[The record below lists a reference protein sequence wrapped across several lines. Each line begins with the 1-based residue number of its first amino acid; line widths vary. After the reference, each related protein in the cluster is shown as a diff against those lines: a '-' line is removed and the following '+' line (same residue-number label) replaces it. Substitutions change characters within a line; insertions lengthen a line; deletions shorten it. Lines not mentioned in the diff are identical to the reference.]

1 MKQDVLN
8 GGSSGGS
15 SCGGGGCGC
24 SANASAA
31 ATTPVAATGPTF
43 TTATR
48 IAPPVMAA
56 ASAPAALADVD
67 QPLASVNNIALHAP
81 DARPGPDALREL
93 AYAELL
99 RQEAIRTGLLPDTG
113 NCELDDA
120 QRQLVESM
128 VDQAVTTPSPG
139 PEECLRYY
147 EANKARFVNGQAMHV
162 RHILFAVTPGV
173 NVQALSQRAEKAL
186 SDLSHKGVAATR
198 FAALAAELSN
208 CPSGAEGGDLGWL
221 SVDDLAPELAT
232 ALFQANGVALGMG
245 LHSRLVHSRFGF
257 HIIEVLDKREGKQA
271 AFEQVQDRVGAHLAL
286 HSRSRALHQYMRL
299 LVGQASITGM
309 ELEGADSPLV
319 Q

>member
-1 MKQDVLN
+1 MKQDIL
-8 GGSSGGS
+8 SSG
-15 SCGGGGCGC
+15 CGGCGC
-24 SANASAA
+24 SANAATA
-31 ATTPVAATGPTF
+31 ATSPAATGPTF

-48 IAPPVMAA
+48 VVPAAAAA
-56 ASAPAALADVD
+56 ASAPAAAAAAATLDNAE
-67 QPLASVNNIALHAP
+67 QRLASVNDIALHAP
-81 DARPGPDALREL
+81 GARPSPDALREL

-99 RQEAIRTGLLPDTG
+99 RQEAVRAGLLPDTG
-113 NCELDDA
+113 NRELDDA

-139 PEECLRYY
+139 SEECLRYY

-232 ALFQANGVALGMG
+232 ALFQANGVALGLG
-245 LHSRLVHSRFGF
+245 LHPRLVHSRFGF

-271 AFEQVQDRVGAHLAL
+271 PFEQVEDRVGAHLAL

-299 LVGQASITGM
+299 LVGQASITGV